1 MTIAFEFVTFV
12 LLFSDLCYLIIL
24 GFQCDI
30 VLIIHEFII
39 FPVDLMH
46 VLCMYAYTYVCV
58 CVSQ

>member
-46 VLCMYAYTYVCV
+46 VHTYVCV